1 MKRSPG
7 CLYTSDN
14 KPLYDRQDDK
24 MRRIEDIE
32 EPLIEGAL
40 APALSVIYEEKDD
53 RNQQ

>member
-24 MRRIEDIE
+24 MRRIEDK
-32 EPLIEGAL
+32 GAL

>member
-40 APALSVIYEEKDD
+40 APVYVNNIDSSNLI
-53 RNQQ
+53 